1 MKVLMINSVC
11 GIYSTGRI
19 CTSIAE
25 GLDQVGIET
34 KIAYARD
41 FCPERFDKYGVKFG
55 SKLGIYAHIL
65 FSRIFDNVGF
75 CSRHSTKKLV
85 KWIKEYDPDVIL
97 LHNLHG
103 YYINVKILFD
113 YLKTCG
119 KKIYWVMHDCWAM
132 TGHCA
137 HFDSVNCEKWKTGCE
152 NCPQKAVY
160 PICYIFDRSKKNYK
174 RKKEIFTG
182 VPNLTMITPSKWI
195 ESVVKQSYLSEYPT
209 KVINNGV
216 DLQAFYPKESNLR
229 EIYQL
234 QDKKVVLGVSSCW
247 KLKKGLEDF
256 IELSTMLKDDYKI
269 VIVGVTPSQKEKLP
283 KNVLAIERTTNL
295 EELVKIYSMADVF
308 VNPTKEEVFGL
319 VNIEALAC
327 GTPVITYKVGGS
339 VETIDEKSGLGVE
352 RNDVKG
358 LYNAILN
365 VCENKLFKR
374 EDCVNRAKNFENSA
388 KIKEYVHLIK
398 DSTKKK

>member
-1 MKVLMINSVC
+1 MKFLMINSVC

-41 FCPERFDKYGVKFG
+41 FCPEKFDKYGVKFG

-65 FSRIFDNVGF
+65 FSRIFDSVGF
-75 CSRHSTKKLV
+75 CSRHSTKKLI

-160 PICYIFDRSKKNYK
+160 PICYLFDRSKKNYK
-174 RKKEIFTG
+174 GKKRF
-182 VPNLTMITPSKWI
+182 
-195 ESVVKQSYLSEYPT
+195 
-209 KVINNGV
+209 
-216 DLQAFYPKESNLR
+216 
-229 EIYQL
+229 
-234 QDKKVVLGVSSCW
+234 
-247 KLKKGLEDF
+247 
-256 IELSTMLKDDYKI
+256 
-269 VIVGVTPSQKEKLP
+269 LP
-283 KNVLAIERTTNL
+283 E
-295 EELVKIYSMADVF
+295 F
-308 VNPTKEEVFGL
+308 
-319 VNIEALAC
+319 
-327 GTPVITYKVGGS
+327 
-339 VETIDEKSGLGVE
+339 
-352 RNDVKG
+352 
-358 LYNAILN
+358 
-365 VCENKLFKR
+365 
-374 EDCVNRAKNFENSA
+374 
-388 KIKEYVHLIK
+388 LI
-398 DSTKKK
+398 